1 MNQKNQIHQQWDIV
15 YTDEWKGEPG
25 KGELNEN
32 RLALVERA
40 FEKLD
45 RDKSGKIEVEDIIG
59 IYNAKNHPAVLECR
73 KTENEVLEEFLS
85 TFE

>member
-1 MNQKNQIHQQWDIV
+1 MFNVFDGDRNGSIKF
-15 YTDEWKGEPG
+15 DEFLRVI